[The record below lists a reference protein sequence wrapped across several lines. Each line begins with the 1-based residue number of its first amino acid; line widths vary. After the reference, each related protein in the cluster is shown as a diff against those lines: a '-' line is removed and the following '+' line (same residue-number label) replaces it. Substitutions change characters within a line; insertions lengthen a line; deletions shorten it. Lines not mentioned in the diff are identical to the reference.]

1 LTTRL
6 NGVGKLGGWISWQP
20 APSQKLRFFD
30 HITSFSPHKESKV
43 HTQKEKKNEKKKKKG
58 FLHAQYK
65 GTDTEKFTK
74 SATGAA

>member
-1 LTTRL
+1 M
-6 NGVGKLGGWISWQP
+6 
-20 APSQKLRFFD
+20 
-30 HITSFSPHKESKV
+30 
-43 HTQKEKKNEKKKKKG
+43 KKKKKG